1 MKKSQQ
7 SELNNLSQAKCL
19 HNHIEIFNFF
29 FNTFK
34 LVQKAFC
41 GGSITF
47 LEINVK
53 GMPRKY
59 SSTLRTL
66 CNSSIFRTLVYLEP
80 WYIQNQ
86 RHMQNPGIFRTEVYL
101 ETLGYSE
108 LKTNSEPF
116 QTSMMEHCAEN
127 VNSYSCFRKL

>member
-7 SELNNLSQAKCL
+7 SELNNLSHAKCL

-59 SSTLRTL
+59 SGTLRTL

-86 RHMQNPGIFRTEVYL
+86 RHMQNPGIFRTEVY
-101 ETLGYSE
+101 S
-108 LKTNSEPF
+108 
-116 QTSMMEHCAEN
+116 
-127 VNSYSCFRKL
+127 KLWDTQNLRQIHNPVKHL